1 MNQSLFVNIGT
12 GMTSSIDRPLIIA
25 MSFSLVVHLA
35 GSGLVTILQPDS
47 RKASHTAPVD
57 IFQVTLQQIES
68 LPPVEPEPVK
78 KPEPITRPEPVVVA
92 ESVQKPKPL
101 PVAKPVQKPVSRPRA
116 TKKPEKKTVSE
127 SIERQKRV
135 ASSPVKSQQRSVA
148 KEAAASQ
155 KVDYFSL
162 LQAHI
167 EACKYYPRAA
177 RKQGIEGKVEVSFQ
191 LLRNGDVSD
200 IQTSGAHRLLR
211 HAAARAIKEALPLPK
226 PPDSLAMPANIRFSM
241 HYDLKG

>member
-1 MNQSLFVNIGT
+1 
-12 GMTSSIDRPLIIA
+12 MTISADRA
-25 MSFSLVVHLA
+25 MVFALSFSVVVHIA
-35 GSGLVTILQPDS
+35 GSGLITILQPDS
-47 RKASHTAPVD
+47 RKASHTAAVD
-57 IFQVTLQQIES
+57 LFQVTLQQHES
-68 LPPVEPEPVK
+68 LAPDEPEPVK
-78 KPEPITRPEPVVVA
+78 KPEPVSRQEPVVVA
-92 ESVQKPKPL
+92 ESVQKTKPL
-101 PVAKPVQKPVSRPRA
+101 PVSKPVRKPVPRPRVA
-116 TKKPEKKTVSE
+116 KKPEKKPVSE
-127 SIERQKRV
+127 NIERQKRV
-135 ASSPVKSQQRSVA
+135 ASSPVKSQKRSVA
-148 KEAAASQ
+148 KQAAESQ

-191 LLRNGDVSD
+191 LLKNGDVSD

-211 HAAARAIKEALPLPK
+211 HAASRAIKEALPLPI